1 MRNDFCR
8 PAAVSAPRFLAID
21 LGAESGRAA
30 VGELEDGRLRVQEI
44 HRFPNPGVSLGAGL
58 HWNVYALWEEV
69 REAIRRAA
77 AAGPLTSIGID
88 TWGVDYALLAEDGTL
103 IGLPHTYRDPRT
115 NGAIDSATRMV
126 SRHELY
132 RRTGIQILPFNTLF
146 QLHAMTRQSP
156 LSGALASGLL
166 FVPDLFHFWLTGR
179 RATEFTFATTS
190 QLYNPTLDGW
200 DERLLEVAGIRPSLM
215 QEIVRPGTRLGPLTR
230 EVSGQTGCTAP
241 VVAVGTHDTASAVAA
256 VPAAGPRFAYISSG
270 TWSLVG
276 AEVEAP
282 VLSDGAERAN
292 FTNEGGVYGTF
303 RLLRNVTGLWLVQG
317 CRRRWGLEGREAY
330 SQLTEAAA
338 SAEPLVAMVDPDD
351 PAFFNPP
358 DMVAAIER
366 RLAETGQ
373 RTPATPGALVRCIL
387 ESLALK
393 YRQVLETLAAIR
405 GQEAEVVHIV
415 GGGSNNALLCQFT
428 ADATGLP
435 VVAGPA
441 EGTSIGNILVQ
452 AITAGAIASLEEGR
466 AVVRRSF
473 EPAFYAPRDREAW
486 DRAFR
491 RFVDLTPLG

>member
-1 MRNDFCR
+1 M
-8 PAAVSAPRFLAID
+8 SAPRFLAID
-21 LGAESGRAA
+21 LGAESGRAV
-30 VGELEDGRLRVQEI
+30 VGELEAGFLRVQEV
-44 HRFPNPGVSLGAGL
+44 HRFPNRGVRLGASL
-58 HWNVYALWEEV
+58 HWNVYALWEEL
-69 REAIRRAA
+69 RDAIGRAA
-77 AAGPLTSIGID
+77 QAGPLDSIGID
-88 TWGVDYALLAEDGTL
+88 TWGVDYGLVAEDGTL
-103 IGLPHTYRDPRT
+103 LGLPHTYRDPRT
-115 NGAIDSATRMV
+115 EGAIESATRMV
-126 SRHELY
+126 SRHDLY

-146 QLHAMTRQSP
+146 QLHAMTRHSP
-156 LSGALASGLL
+156 LAAALASNLL

-190 QLYNPTLDGW
+190 QLYNPTTGGW
-200 DERLLEVAGIRPSLM
+200 DERLLEVAGVRPTLM
-215 QEIVRPGTRLGPLTR
+215 QDIVRPGTRLGPLSP
-230 EVSGQTGCTAP
+230 EVRGQTNCAAP

-256 VPAAGPRFAYISSG
+256 VPAADPRFAYISSG

-276 AEVEAP
+276 AEVTAP
-282 VLSDGAERAN
+282 VLSEAAERAN

-317 CRRRWGLEGREAY
+317 CRRRWGLEGPEAY
-330 SQLTEAAA
+330 SQLTAAA
-338 SAEPLVAMVDPDD
+338 AAAEPLAALLDPDD

-366 RLAETGQ
+366 RLEETGQ
-373 RTPATPGALVRCIL
+373 RAPATPGALVRSIL

-405 GQEAEVVHIV
+405 GQEAAVVHIV
-415 GGGSNNALLCQFT
+415 GGGSNNSLLCQFT

-452 AITAGAIASLEEGR
+452 AITAGAIGSFEEAR

-473 EPAFYAPRDREAW
+473 EPTCYTPRDREPW
-486 DRAFR
+486 DRAYRQFADVTR
-491 RFVDLTPLG
+491 LG